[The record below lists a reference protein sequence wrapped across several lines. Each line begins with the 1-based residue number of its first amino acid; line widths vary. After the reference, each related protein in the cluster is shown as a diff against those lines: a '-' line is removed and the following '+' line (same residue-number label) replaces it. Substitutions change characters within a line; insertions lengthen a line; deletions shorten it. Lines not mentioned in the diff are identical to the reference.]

1 MCYSAMIDRDYGR
14 YLRVVGPEN
23 AMNREDFVQKYWER
37 QESLLSMKI
46 PKAIDAWFANPK
58 TDDERKIAQMIR
70 DYDAKQMAK
79 YEQEIFKQRK
89 RLADAERALQT
100 KTTKKALEDQRISKD
115 KVEHALAKLAD
126 IKRTELK
133 KSDSRIYPGIYAPV
147 IVSEKGQRSI
157 KLMRYQCRPEGKPA
171 FYDKKFNGSYNARRD
186 NLTSTFWRDLFG
198 YRHGVMIVNAFYEN
212 VETEEKGKHVLEF
225 KPQGQDEM
233 YVACLWSRWQEGDTV
248 LDSFAAIT
256 DEPPPEIAAAGH
268 DRVIVSLKSENIDAW
283 LNPDPKNLDAQ
294 YAILQD
300 PVRPYYEHRMAA

>member
-1 MCYSAMIDRDYGR
+1 MCYSAQIENQYRR
-14 YLRVVGPEN
+14 YMRVVGPEN
-23 AMNREDFVQKYWER
+23 ALNIQDFIDKYWER
-37 QESLLSMKI
+37 QESLPSMKI

-58 TDDERKIAQMIR
+58 NEDERKIAQMIR

-79 YEQEIFKQRK
+79 YELEIFKQRK
-89 RLADAERALQT
+89 RLADAERSLQT

-115 KVEHALAKLAD
+115 KVEQALAKLAD
-126 IKRTELK
+126 IKRSEFK
-133 KSDSRIYPGIYAPV
+133 PRDARIYPGIYAPV
-147 IVSEKGQRSI
+147 VVSEKGQRSV

-225 KPQGQDEM
+225 RPQGQDEM
-233 YVACLWSRWQEGDTV
+233 YVACLWSHWQEGDIV

-256 DEPPPEIAAAGH
+256 DEPPAEIAAAGH
-268 DRVIVSLKSENIDAW
+268 DRVIVSLKPENIDAW
-283 LNPDPKNLDAQ
+283 LNPDPKKLDAQ
-294 YAILQD
+294 FAILQD
-300 PVRPYYEHRMAA
+300 PVRPFYEHRMAA